1 MKIPEGHQ
9 SVMPYLMVNGA
20 VQFLSFLENVF
31 QAEKIYWMPREDGS
45 LMHAEVNIHGSTIMF
60 SESQDPGDNLSN
72 KFFIY
77 VENADETYQKA
88 LDSGA
93 KAISDLAN
101 KEYGRSGG
109 VIDPFGITWWIT
121 STKE

>member
-93 KAISDLAN
+93 KVVSDLAN